1 MRSLSYQVLI
11 YTWVK
16 SSTRGKCLAE
26 GHNSETMMFP
36 GVWRANMI
44 FLWKC
49 CTRYRTR
56 TAGSGYCHHCA
67 TQPMGK
73 LEIAW
78 AIQLLFYVMLC
89 DVMLR
94 YVTLRYVTLRY
105 VTSRYV
111 TLRYATLRY
120 VTLRYVMLCYV
131 MLCYVMLCYVMLCYV
146 MLCYVML
153 CYVMLCYVMLCYVML
168 CYVRKG
174 FSKHHMF
181 FYYCFHNI
189 NNFWE

>member
-16 SSTRGKCLAE
+16 SSTRGTCLAE
-26 GHNSETMMFP
+26 GHNSETTMFP

-44 FLWKC
+44 FLW
-49 CTRYRTR
+49 TWYFSAPGIALARQ
-56 TAGSGYCHHCA
+56 AAAIA
-67 TQPMGK
+67 TIVPLSQ
-73 LEIAW
+73 W
-78 AIQLLFYVMLC
+78 ASWKSREQFNCYVT
-89 DVMLR
+89 LR

-105 VTSRYV
+105 ATLRYV

-120 VTLRYVMLCYV
+120 VTLRYVTLRYVTLCYV

-168 CYVRKG
+168 CYVKQG

-181 FYYCFHNI
+181 FIIVFI
-189 NNFWE
+189 T